1 MMVPIFVCATMSA
14 HGTQQET
21 SNNDNHSI
29 EDDINANDNDVSTSG
44 DFSYYKTNR
53 ILLKHSYMCSI
64 F

>member
-1 MMVPIFVCATMSA
+1 MLA
-14 HGTQQET
+14 HGTQEET
-21 SNNDNHSI
+21 SNNDNPSI
-29 EDDINANDNDVSTSG
+29 EDDIIANDNDVSTSG